1 MNLYLVK
8 RYLVREPA
16 TGVLLKYTR
25 YASGNCTK
33 KAMIAGAK
41 SVSIPVSELEYAL
54 NNMEVLQ
61 EY

>member
-8 RYLVREPA
+8 RYLVRDCN
-16 TGVLLKYTR
+16 GLLIKFTR

-33 KAMIAGAK
+33 KTMTAGAK
-41 SVSIPVSELEYAL
+41 SVPIPVSELEYAL

>member
-8 RYLVREPA
+8 RYLVREPS

-33 KAMIAGAK
+33 KPMISGAK